1 MVQLAAGGSSVT
13 CCGLQVRP
21 ENSLSDKKSTKRL
34 YRIALL
40 PKSHLPLAIAQVRR
54 AEERAEQADATR
66 RALADEVRP
75 VTNSDIKLLKRFE
88 GHGMQ
93 IDSL

>member
-1 MVQLAAGGSSVT
+1 MRERGEGWWSWWQAAGGSGGVT

-40 PKSHLPLAIAQVRR
+40 PKSHLPLATAQVRR

-75 VTNSDIKLLKRFE
+75 ARSNC
-88 GHGMQ
+88 
-93 IDSL
+93 